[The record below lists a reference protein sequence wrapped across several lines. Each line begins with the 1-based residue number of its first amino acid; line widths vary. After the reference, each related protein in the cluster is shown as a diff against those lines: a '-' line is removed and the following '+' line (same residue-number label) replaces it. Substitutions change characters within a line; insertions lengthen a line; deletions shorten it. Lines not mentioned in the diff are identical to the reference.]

1 MAALNCR
8 AERDFFHV
16 LGLRLH
22 RVGPKQFARS
32 AEEGPIHLPTE
43 TLSSFVMEELYI
55 QSKQDVLHD
64 LDKRHLAF
72 IFRKLPGAVRL
83 LEVSPSWAWNSND
96 KILQGIFGPPS
107 VYQSWHACLHLEST
121 TESGPR
127 HLVLILGVE
136 LCLIDLEG
144 LGISHTPWDSGNSV
158 ARPWCALLDIS
169 LEIDFNTNIHRY
181 LRDSNAP
188 KEFAGFCEHDGVC
201 VSFNDSRRD
210 SDSLQ
215 PAFVDVIGQY
225 MCVVDL
231 TLCEEEEKVVEEQKR
246 PELV

>member
-8 AERDFFHV
+8 TERDFFHV
-16 LGLRLH
+16 LGLELH

-32 AEEGPIHLPTE
+32 AKEGPILLPTA
-43 TLSSFVMEELYI
+43 TLSSFIMEELYI
-55 QSKQDVLHD
+55 QNEKDVI
-64 LDKRHLAF
+64 LDWNERHLAF
-72 IFRKLPGAVRL
+72 IFRKLPGAIRF
-83 LEVSPSWAWNSND
+83 LEVSPSWAWNSKD
-96 KILQGIFGPPS
+96 RILQGIFGPPS
-107 VYQSWHACLHLEST
+107 VYKSWHVCLRLEAT

-136 LCLIDLEG
+136 FRLIDQG
-144 LGISHTPWDSGNSV
+144 LGISLAPWDSDNSV
-158 ARPWCALLDIS
+158 AKPWCTLLDFG
-169 LEIDFNTNIHRY
+169 LEADFDTNIHWY

-188 KEFAGFCEHDGVC
+188 KEFGGFCKHNGVC

-210 SDSLQ
+210 SDQ
-215 PAFVDVIGQY
+215 HHPAFVDVMGQY

-231 TLCEEEEKVVEEQKR
+231 TLCEEEEKLVEEQKR